1 VGAAFDAKSTNAA
14 SDCGKLDGALC
25 GKLATAEPLCG
36 KLATAEPLC
45 GKLATAEPLC
55 GKLASAGPENGADC
69 GELDTAGAL
78 LEKLLPADWK
88 KESDWLPLLL
98 ADWKLLLLLLL
109 LAGWKLAKEGAALA

>member
-1 VGAAFDAKSTNAA
+1 MGTAFDAKSPNAA
-14 SDCGKLDGALC
+14 SDCGKLATTEPLVC

-55 GKLASAGPENGADC
+55 GKLATAGPENDGADC
-69 GELDTAGAL
+69 GELDSAGSL
-78 LEKLLPADWK
+78 LEKLLPAAWK
-88 KESDWLPLLL
+88 KESDWP
-98 ADWKLLLLLLL
+98 LLLL